1 MHEYVRHQRNKVHPH
16 TDALQ
21 LQMPYNYKIEAFC
34 GRDFFPRNHFDDDKL
49 L

>member
-1 MHEYVRHQRNKVHPH
+1 
-16 TDALQ
+16 
-21 LQMPYNYKIEAFC
+21 MPYNYKIEAFC